1 MTRLGAHDVIALLAD
16 PASWQSWDRP
26 PTQVTAD
33 SEYAEELACA
43 RAKTGLDEA
52 VITGVATI
60 RGHRIA
66 MLVCD
71 FGFLGGS
78 IGVAASDRLAAAIRR
93 ATAEKLPLLALPT
106 SGGTRMQEGTTAFLQ
121 MVKITSAVV
130 AHKSAH
136 LPYLVYLRDPTTGGV
151 FASWGSLGHVT
162 FAEPGA
168 LVGFLGPRVYEALYG
183 NPFPTGVQT
192 SENLYAR
199 GLIDA
204 VTPLHELG
212 DMVDRAL
219 TIITRSP
226 HTTTLPRPVH
236 TPSPDIPAWQSV
248 TASRRPERPGV
259 RELLHHAATDVLTLN
274 GTGQGENDPGLLL
287 ALTRFGDMPCVLLG
301 QDRHSQTPQAP
312 LGPGALRQARRGMRL
327 AADLDLPLVTVID
340 TAGAA
345 LSREAEER
353 GLAGEIARCIADM
366 VALEVPTVSVLLGQG
381 TGGGALALVPA
392 DRILAAQHGWLSPL
406 PPRGPARSFTT
417 TQATLRLWRP
427 NKECGPRTCSQT
439 ASSTVSSPNTPTP
452 PPNPSHSASASAPP
466 SATNWRHWATRT
478 PREDSPNARNDSTGS
493 ANPTPSWQQLDS
505 DHAQRPASTDRGARP
520 CGMSASRPEPND
532 GSSTTTAPGRPGH
545 YPTPRPL
552 HGTGSFAGR
561 AAEWTRRSSFPP
573 WVDAPD
579 TKHAQKRSARY
590 ARCSRNAASMPSMPL
605 SHTGFGV
612 A

>member
-1 MTRLGAHDVIALLAD
+1 VTRLSAHDVIALLAD
-16 PASWQSWDRP
+16 PASWHSWDWP
-26 PTQVTAD
+26 LTEVIAD
-33 SEYAEELACA
+33 SEYAEDLVHA

-52 VITGVATI
+52 VITGVGTI
-60 RGHRIA
+60 RGHRVA

-78 IGVAASDRLAAAIRR
+78 IGIAASDRLTAAIRR

-121 MVKITSAVV
+121 MVKITSALV

-168 LVGFLGPRVYEALYG
+168 MVGFLGPRVYEALYG
-183 NPFPTGVQT
+183 IPFPTGVQT
-192 SENLYAR
+192 SENLYAC
-199 GLIDA
+199 GLIDV
-204 VTPLHELG
+204 VTPLEDLG

-219 TIITRSP
+219 AIITRSP
-226 HTTTLPRPVH
+226 RTTTLPTPVN
-236 TPSPDIPAWQSV
+236 TPSSDVPAWQSV

-259 RELLHHAATDVLTLN
+259 RELLRHAATDVLMLN

-287 ALTRFGDMPCVLLG
+287 ALARFGDMPCVLLG
-301 QDRHSQTPQAP
+301 QDRHSQTPQTP

-327 AADLDLPLVTVID
+327 AVDLELPLVTVID

-345 LSREAEER
+345 LSREADER

-406 PPRGPARSFTT
+406 PPEGASAILYHDTSHAPAMAAKQGVRSADLLAHGILDRVIPEYPDAATEPEPFCLRLG
-417 TQATLRLWRP
+417 ATLRDELAAL
-427 NKECGPRTCSQT
+427 SD
-439 ASSTVSSPNTPTP
+439 A
-452 PPNPSHSASASAPP
+452 
-466 SATNWRHWATRT
+466 
-478 PREDSPNARNDSTGS
+478 DSTRRL
-493 ANPTPSWQQLDS
+493 AERAERLDRIGQP
-505 DHAQRPASTDRGARP
+505 DPVLA
-520 CGMSASRPEPND
+520 
-532 GSSTTTAPGRPGH
+532 TAG
-545 YPTPRPL
+545 
-552 HGTGSFAGR
+552 
-561 AAEWTRRSSFPP
+561 
-573 WVDAPD
+573 
-579 TKHAQKRSARY
+579 
-590 ARCSRNAASMPSMPL
+590 
-605 SHTGFGV
+605 
-612 A
+612 